1 MAINR
6 GSVSDTVGAVS
17 AATSEQNALTY
28 SNNAADS
35 ATAAAAS
42 ASAAA
47 TSESNASSSASSST
61 SSASSAAASASTAS
75 TQASNASTSATNAA
89 DSATAAAAS
98 AASLT
103 VGISEDN
110 ILQVNATVTDNDF
123 LRIDGVKV
131 EGRSASEVLSDIGA
145 QPADADLTAIA
156 GLTSA
161 ADKGIQFTGS
171 GSAGTYDLT
180 TAGKAL
186 LDDANASAQRTTL
199 GLGTASTLDTGIS
212 NTNVAKFTSGVAD
225 DDFLRV
231 DGTSIEG
238 RSASQV
244 LSDIGAQAADADL
257 TAIAGL
263 TSAADKGIQF
273 TGSGTAGTYDL
284 TTAGK
289 ALLDDA
295 DASAQRTTLGLG
307 TASTLDTGI
316 SNTNVAKFTSG
327 VADDD
332 FLRVDGTS
340 IEGRSASEVLT
351 DIGGQAN
358 KNLLINGNMS
368 VWQRSTSVTGK
379 TTSGYFTAD
388 RWGVDIASHGTYSI
402 ARSTDVPANSG
413 FSHSIKIDCTVADTS
428 LASNAQVDLYQVIEA
443 QNLLRIKGG
452 QSTPDQ
458 LTLSFWVKSN
468 LTGTATVELIASDA
482 SLQLSKTFTID
493 SANTWEKKELTYAGL
508 TGAVNP
514 DNGVGM
520 YVIIWLAAGSN
531 FTSGTLNSSTWASVG
546 NTTNRV
552 SSSNINIASSSS
564 DEILFT
570 GLQLEQ
576 NSSAT
581 DFEFEN
587 YATTLEKCKRYYHK
601 MQAESPY
608 DRFVM
613 GFCVTTDDSRHPV
626 NFHPQMRGIPTLE
639 TAGTFAVLT
648 AAEVGQSVSSIA
660 IDTNTDSSQRAT
672 LQVAAAATTL
682 VAGNGTA
689 LAALNDASTY
699 IAFTAEL

>member
-17 AATSEQNALTY
+17 AATSEQNALTHA
-28 SNNAADS
+28 NDAQTS

-47 TSESNASSSASSST
+47 TSESNASSSASSAS
-61 SSASSAAASASTAS
+61 SSASSATSSASTAT

-98 AASLT
+98 AASIPS

-110 ILQVNATVTDNDF
+110 ILQVNATVVDNDF

-145 QPADADLTAIA
+145 QPADADLSAIA

-212 NTNVAKFTSGVAD
+212 NTNVPKFTSGVAD

-238 RSASQV
+238 RSASEV

-307 TASTLDTGI
+307 TASVLDTGI
-316 SNTNVAKFTSG
+316 SNTNVPKFTSG
-327 VADDD
+327 VASGD
-332 FLRVDGTS
+332 FLKVNGTE
-340 IEGRSASEVLT
+340 IEGRSASEVLS
-351 DIGGQAN
+351 DIGAQGVAGSNLVVPDGGTIGSASDTDAITIASDGKVTLAEVATASKGIKFPATQVASTDAN
-358 KNLLINGNMS
+358 TLDDYEEGTWTPVVTGTSTAGTYEPDGTFNKGFYQKIGRMVTVRGISMLASSITGGGSGNM
-368 VWQRSTSVTGK
+368 QIG
-379 TTSGYFTAD
+379 GLPFNYD
-388 RWGVDIASHGTYSI
+388 ASHNCG
-402 ARSTDVPANSG
+402 AGAVVTD
-413 FSHSIKIDCTVADTS
+413 S
-428 LASNAQVDLYQVIEA
+428 LDFTDSEISNVNIFGL
-443 QNLLRIKGG
+443 G
-452 QSTPDQ
+452 
-458 LTLSFWVKSN
+458 VKSN
-468 LTGTATVELIASDA
+468 SGSDA
-482 SLQLSKTFTID
+482 STLRLLLSRDNDGFYTRKIADVDPHDFIEFTY
-493 SANTWEKKELTYAGL
+493 T
-508 TGAVNP
+508 
-514 DNGVGM
+514 
-520 YVIIWLAAGSN
+520 
-531 FTSGTLNSSTWASVG
+531 
-546 NTTNRV
+546 
-552 SSSNINIASSSS
+552 
-564 DEILFT
+564 
-570 GLQLEQ
+570 
-576 NSSAT
+576 
-581 DFEFEN
+581 
-587 YATTLEKCKRYYHK
+587 YATT
-601 MQAESPY
+601 A
-608 DRFVM
+608 
-613 GFCVTTDDSRHPV
+613 
-626 NFHPQMRGIPTLE
+626 
-639 TAGTFAVLT
+639 
-648 AAEVGQSVSSIA
+648 
-660 IDTNTDSSQRAT
+660 
-672 LQVAAAATTL
+672 
-682 VAGNGTA
+682 
-689 LAALNDASTY
+689 
-699 IAFTAEL
+699 